1 MATATLK
8 KAFTA
13 AAADAK
19 TLPKRPSNDQLLE
32 LYALYKQAT
41 DGDAVGSRPGV
52 FDLTGRAKYDAWA
65 RKKGTG
71 TEAAMKAYVDYVAA
85 LRKSG

>member
-13 AAADAK
+13 AAEDVK
-19 TLPKRPSNDQLLE
+19 TLPKRPKNDQLLE

-41 DGDAVGSRPGV
+41 EGDASGSRPGV
-52 FDLTGRAKYDAWA
+52 FDLTGRAKYDAWV

-71 TEAAMKAYVDYVAA
+71 TEAAMKAYIDCVAA
-85 LRKSG
+85 LRKPG

>member
-8 KAFTA
+8 KAFATA
-13 AAADAK
+13 ADDVK
-19 TLPKRPSNDQLLE
+19 TLPKRPKNDQLLE

-41 DGDAVGSRPGV
+41 EGDASGARPGV
-52 FDLTGRAKYDAWA
+52 FDLTGRAKHDAWA
-65 RKKGTG
+65 RKKGTPAD
-71 TEAAMKAYVDYVAA
+71 AAMKAYVDYVAA

>member
-8 KAFTA
+8 KAFVA
-13 AAADAK
+13 ATEDVK
-19 TLPKRPSNDQLLE
+19 TLTTRPKNDQLLE

-41 DGDAVGSRPGV
+41 EGDAGGSRPGV

-71 TEAAMKAYVDYVAA
+71 AEAAMKAYVDYVAA
-85 LRKSG
+85 LRKRG

>member
-13 AAADAK
+13 AADGVK
-19 TLPKRPSNDQLLE
+19 TLPKRPRNDQLLE

-41 DGDAVGSRPGV
+41 EGDASGPRPGV

-65 RKKGTG
+65 RKKGTS
-71 TEAAMKAYVDYVAA
+71 TEAAMKAYIDFAA
-85 LRKSG
+85 TLRKSV